1 MHFILIVHSSGDYK
15 ISKALYG
22 IAIDFI
28 VLKFAHK
35 NIITAFLMPD
45 PQSMRL
51 VALKFALVRQIVE
64 RPLEAKPALL
74 VV

>member
-1 MHFILIVHSSGDYK
+1 
-15 ISKALYG
+15 
-22 IAIDFI
+22 
-28 VLKFAHK
+28 
-35 NIITAFLMPD
+35 MPD

-51 VALKFALVRQIVE
+51 VALKFALVNEIVE